1 MYGAIIGSV
10 FLFFYMWKWGT
21 FYSTTC
27 LEYDR
32 EFIKKY
38 KVLSNAKEFIVGKS
52 N

>member
-1 MYGAIIGSV
+1 MYLLVITYV
-10 FLFFYMWKWGT
+10 N
-21 FYSTTC
+21 STTC
-27 LEYDR
+27 LEYDG